1 MAYNVENWEISS
13 IHTLFSF
20 SITYSFTHD
29 NCVEYLLSAI
39 PSICSPCGDTKMKR
53 NGKELILIE
62 NLVCA

>member
-1 MAYNVENWEISS
+1 MWKIGRFLPY
-13 IHTLFSF
+13 TLFFSF

-39 PSICSPCGDTKMKR
+39 PSICSPFGDTKMKS